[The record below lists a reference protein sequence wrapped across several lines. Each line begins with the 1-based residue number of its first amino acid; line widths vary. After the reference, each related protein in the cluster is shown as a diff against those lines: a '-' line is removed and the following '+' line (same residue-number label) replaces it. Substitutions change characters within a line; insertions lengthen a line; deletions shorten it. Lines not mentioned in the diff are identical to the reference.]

1 MQKLLLAAL
10 VLTSCGGKAQYS
22 GPESVEFDP
31 TGDRYL
37 VSCTGN
43 STIKQRDQNG
53 TVTDFVNGLP
63 NAPYGLEIKG
73 DTLFANVGGAVMGFL
88 LSTAEQVFNLNVG
101 GSFLNGLA
109 TDGHFL
115 YSSDFSTKK
124 IYKVDPDAGTFTT
137 LVANTTQTP
146 NGLVYD
152 ASLGRLWLA
161 CWGSGARIKS
171 YDRGSGAE
179 LSSFTTALANIDGI
193 TLDCQGR
200 LLVASWSPNQI
211 TRFEN
216 TFTQPAEVLMG
227 TGLNHPADIDFDAVS
242 NRICIPNAG
251 SNTVVLVEVAGCS
264 TSMLEQPGYR
274 TINAIPNPT
283 DGLVSIDLDM
293 EEPQPFMVFNAR
305 GLLVASGTLRPRAM
319 LDVRSLATGVYLIDL
334 PRIRRFVRVVKN

>member
-1 MQKLLLAAL
+1 
-10 VLTSCGGKAQYS
+10 
-22 GPESVEFDP
+22 VEYDP
-31 TGDRYL
+31 VGDRYL

-43 STIKQRDQNG
+43 STIKQRAQDG
-53 TVTDFVNGLP
+53 TVTNFVTGLP
-63 NAPYGLEIKG
+63 DSPYGLEIKG
-73 DTLFANVGGAVMGFL
+73 DTLFANVGGSVMGFL
-88 LSTAEQVFNLNVG
+88 LSTGAEVFNLNVG

-115 YSSDFSTKK
+115 YTSDFSTKK
-124 IYKVDPDAGTFTT
+124 IFKVDPNAGTFTT

-161 CWGSGARIKS
+161 CWGSSARIKG
-171 YDRGSGAE
+171 YDPISGAE
-179 LSSFTTALANIDGI
+179 VSTYTTALGNIDGI

-216 TFTQPAEVLMG
+216 TFTQPAVVLVS
-227 TGLNHPADIDFDAVS
+227 TGLNQPADIDYDEVN
-242 NRICIPNAG
+242 NRVCIPNAG
-251 SNTVVLVEVAGCS
+251 NNTVVLVDDGSCT
-264 TSMLEQPGYR
+264 TSVLEQPGYR

-283 DGLVSIDLDM
+283 DGLVSIDMDM
-293 EEPQPFMVFNAR
+293 EEPQPFMVFNQR

-319 LDVRSLATGVYLIDL
+319 LDVRTLAAGIYMIDL
-334 PRIRRFVRVVKN
+334 PRIKRFVRVVKN